1 MFNVKWGYLIT
12 KDLISPLSLLLGVR
26 TVNSFQ
32 RCYVTC
38 NGKLIKVALRR
49 LLTGTPDQ
57 RTHSTGSQSA

>member
-1 MFNVKWGYLIT
+1 MFNVKWGYPIT

-26 TVNSFQ
+26 AVKNFQ

-38 NGKLIKVALRR
+38 NGKLIKAALRR
-49 LLTGTPDQ
+49 LLTGTLDQ

>member
-1 MFNVKWGYLIT
+1 MFNVKWGYPIT
-12 KDLISPLSLLLGVR
+12 KDLISPLPLLLRIQIVS
-26 TVNSFQ
+26 NFQ

-38 NGKLIKVALRR
+38 NGKLIKAALRR